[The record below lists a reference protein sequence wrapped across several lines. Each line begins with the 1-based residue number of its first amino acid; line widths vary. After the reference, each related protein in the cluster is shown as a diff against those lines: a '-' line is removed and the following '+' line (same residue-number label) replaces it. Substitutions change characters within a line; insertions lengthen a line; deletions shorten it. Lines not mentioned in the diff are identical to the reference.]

1 MKDYILI
8 IIYLAWDCVLGD
20 YNVWKGWSLPTHM
33 GVPDVWRLEDVS
45 SSAECAHHCTEK
57 PECQAW
63 SYHAYYN
70 GGMEY
75 RYVQCNLLSEVY
87 AFAPFGAKDQSLKY
101 FFKPKLRFFT
111 KISILHQNSNFSPK
125 FQFFTKISIFHQKSN
140 V

>member
-1 MKDYILI
+1 
-8 IIYLAWDCVLGD
+8 
-20 YNVWKGWSLPTHM
+20 M

-63 SYHAYYN
+63 SYHADYN

-87 AFAPFGAKDQSLKY
+87 AFAPFAFGAKDQSLKY
-101 FFKPKLRFFT
+101 ILNQNSGFLPKFRFFT
-111 KISILHQNSNFSPK
+111 KIPIFQQNFYFLPT
-125 FQFFTKISIFHQKSN
+125 FPFFEKNPIFHQNFDSFTEILRQTI
-140 V
+140 